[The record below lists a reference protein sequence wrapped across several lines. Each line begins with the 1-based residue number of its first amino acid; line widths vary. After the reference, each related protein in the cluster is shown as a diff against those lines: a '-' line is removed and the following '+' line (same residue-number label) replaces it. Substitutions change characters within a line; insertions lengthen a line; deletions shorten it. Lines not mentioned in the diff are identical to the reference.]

1 MNQTERR
8 TGALASLTASMLIF
22 GTIGLFRRWIPV
34 SSGLLALTRAVL
46 GTLFL
51 LGLRALG
58 VTGPGRSEAARAGG
72 GRSKTPRESGGRR
85 SEVLRAG
92 GDERSEAAPESG
104 PGRSEANRNGGPGR
118 SESSRALGGRQALL
132 LPLSGALLGLNWMLL
147 FEAYRHTTVAI
158 ATLCYYMQPTILI
171 FLSPTLFREPLRGK
185 QLVCALLSVAGMVLV
200 SGVGGAGTDV
210 LDGLGIGL
218 GLAAAALYA
227 LIIVLNKIM
236 GPVDPWRRTV
246 VQLTAAACA
255 LLPYV
260 LLTGGFQEPRLSGGA
275 LAALLVVG
283 VVHTGVAYALYFS
296 SMGKLPAQTLAL
308 FSYIDPV
315 TALLLSALVLGEALS
330 ARGFVGAA
338 LILACAVFGEVSKE
352 NP

>member
-58 VTGPGRSEAARAGG
+58 VTGPG
-72 GRSKTPRESGGRR
+72 
-85 SEVLRAG
+85 
-92 GDERSEAAPESG
+92 RSEAAPESG

-171 FLSPTLFREPLRGK
+171 FLSPPLFREPLRGK

-200 SGVGGAGTDV
+200 SGVGGAGTGA

-227 LIIVLNKIM
+227 LIIVLNKTM

-260 LLTGGFQEPRLSGGA
+260 LLTGGFQGPRLSGGA

>member
-58 VTGPGRSEAARAGG
+58 VTGPGRSEDALVGG

-171 FLSPTLFREPLRGK
+171 FLSPLLFREPLRGK

-200 SGVGGAGTDV
+200 SGVGGAGTGA

-227 LIIVLNKIM
+227 LIIVLNKTM

-260 LLTGGFQEPRLSGGA
+260 LLTGGFQGPRLSGGA

>member
-1 MNQTERR
+1 MNHNQGRA
-8 TGALASLTASMLIF
+8 GALAALTASMLIF

-34 SSGLLALTRAVL
+34 SSGLLAFTRAVL

-58 VTGPGRSEAARAGG
+58 VTDPGRSE
-72 GRSKTPRESGGRR
+72 TPRTGS
-85 SEVLRAG
+85 
-92 GDERSEAAPESG
+92 
-104 PGRSEANRNGGPGR
+104 GR
-118 SESSRALGGRQALL
+118 SESTRAGGWRSEPTRKGGGRQVFL

-171 FLSPTLFREPLRGK
+171 FLSPLLFREPLRGK
-185 QLVCALLSVAGMVLV
+185 QLICALLSVAGMVLV
-200 SGVGGAGTDV
+200 SGVGAGVGTGA

-227 LIIVLNKIM
+227 LIIVLNKTM

-260 LLTGGFQEPRLSGGA
+260 LLTGGFQGLRLSGGA

-330 ARGFVGAA
+330 TRGCVGAA
-338 LILACAVFGEVSKE
+338 LILACAVFGEVSKD